1 VYNFYDRKAGHIERV
16 ATRPDAPTMPVHKLD
31 GGAAWWV
38 NVRHDDGTS
47 ALLDQSR
54 MCSITYAYARGWLN
68 SPGEYCG
75 ECGADLTGVKVIGP
89 WHAEACSLHPDNVV
103 D

>member
-1 VYNFYDRKAGHIERV
+1 MNIEATPPARLHLEGGAVVEHAVGTRVYNFYDRKPGTIERV
-16 ATRPDAPTMPVHKLD
+16 ATRPEAPTMPVHKLD

-54 MCSITYAYARGWLN
+54 MCGIDYARARGW
-68 SPGEYCG
+68 
-75 ECGADLTGVKVIGP
+75 I
-89 WHAEACSLHPDNVV
+89 
-103 D
+103 